1 MNRLIDTRGL
11 SCPAPAVMTIE
22 EIEKG
27 NKNFDILVDN
37 ECSKENISRIL
48 IKYKYEK
55 EEIQKGEETIFR
67 VKK

>member
-1 MNRLIDTRGL
+1 MSTSIDTRGL

-27 NKNFDILVDN
+27 NTNFDILIDN

-48 IKYKYEK
+48 KKYGYEK
-55 EEIQKGEETIFR
+55 EEIIEGEDTIFR